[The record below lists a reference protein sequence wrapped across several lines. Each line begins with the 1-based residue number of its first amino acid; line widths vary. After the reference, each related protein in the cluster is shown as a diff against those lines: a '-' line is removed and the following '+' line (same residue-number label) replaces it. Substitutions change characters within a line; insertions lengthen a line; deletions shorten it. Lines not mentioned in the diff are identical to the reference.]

1 MLKTIYWLTSL
12 DASSALRLFYSNGL
26 RLGMCPPPRS
36 KVKWCSSC
44 EVNTAEF
51 LRCWF
56 EVLFIVA
63 TNEDVRTVARQSYTG
78 AREKLTELARSQ
90 KGEAIPPPY
99 VPSRGSNIIHQ
110 GQLMKMSAASA

>member
-1 MLKTIYWLTSL
+1 MKSAFGYKT
-12 DASSALRLFYSNGL
+12 
-26 RLGMCPPPRS
+26 M
-36 KVKWCSSC
+36 KVATK
-44 EVNTAEF
+44 NY
-51 LRCWF
+51 WF